1 MRTQDKFYS
10 QISPLF
16 TNSLKALAV
25 LFLVMACSS
34 NDEEAPDERL
44 MEKELYD
51 SAQFRLKAGNYE
63 SAIFSLEALER
74 RFPFGRY
81 AEQAQAELIYAY
93 YMNYN
98 FEQAISA
105 ADRFISLHPRH
116 PHIDYAY
123 YLKGLAGFRDDVNFF
138 SRFIEDNASMKD
150 VSQAQSSFEDLS
162 EFLDR
167 FPNSVHAP
175 HAKQRLIFLRNLL
188 AKHEIYVSNFYIDR
202 GAYIAAAARARYVIE
217 HLPNTPQ
224 TPYALSNLITCY
236 ENLGYEDLKQ
246 ETFTI
251 LEMNYPDFAEMEDYE
266 RKRSW
271 LNRLSLGLL
280 GTDEAPAP
288 PISN

>member
-1 MRTQDKFYS
+1 MSIQDKFYN
-10 QISPLF
+10 QISPLI
-16 TNSLKALAV
+16 SDVLKAFAIS
-25 LFLVMACSS
+25 FLLISCSS
-34 NDEEAPDERL
+34 GEEESPDERL
-44 MEKELYD
+44 LEKELYD
-51 SAQFRLKAGNYE
+51 TAQLRLKGGNYE
-63 SAIFSLEALER
+63 TAIYSLEALER

-98 FEQAISA
+98 FEQAISSA
-105 ADRFISLHPRH
+105 ERFISLHPRH
-116 PHIDYAY
+116 PHVDYAY
-123 YLKGLAGFRDDVNFF
+123 YLKGLSGFRDDVNFF

-150 VSQAQSSFEDLS
+150 VSQAQKSFEDLG

-167 FPNSVHAP
+167 FPSSVYAP
-175 HAKQRLIFLRNLL
+175 HAKQRLIYLRNLL
-188 AKHEIYVSNFYIDR
+188 AKHEIYVSNFYIER
-202 GAYIAAAARARYVIE
+202 GAYVAAAARARYVIE

-236 ENLGYEDLKQ
+236 ENLGYEELKQ
-246 ETFTI
+246 ETFVI
-251 LEMNYPDFAEMEDYE
+251 LEMNFPDFAEMEDYE

-288 PISN
+288 PVSN

>member
-1 MRTQDKFYS
+1 
-10 QISPLF
+10 
-16 TNSLKALAV
+16 
-25 LFLVMACSS
+25 
-34 NDEEAPDERL
+34 
-44 MEKELYD
+44 
-51 SAQFRLKAGNYE
+51 
-63 SAIFSLEALER
+63 
-74 RFPFGRY
+74 
-81 AEQAQAELIYAY
+81 
-93 YMNYN
+93 MNYN

-167 FPNSVHAP
+167 FPNSVYAP